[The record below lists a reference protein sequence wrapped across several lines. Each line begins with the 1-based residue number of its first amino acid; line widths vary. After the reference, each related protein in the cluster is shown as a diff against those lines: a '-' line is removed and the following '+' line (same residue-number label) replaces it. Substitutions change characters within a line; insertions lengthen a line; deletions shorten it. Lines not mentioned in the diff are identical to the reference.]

1 MRPRAWRLLRSEPA
15 FEHRWYNVR
24 RDTVELPD
32 GRVLDD
38 YLVSVRPEIAVVVP
52 LTAAGDVVLVHQ
64 WKQGIRAFMLE
75 IPGGLVDEGEGP
87 AAAAARELLE
97 ETGYA
102 AAGPL
107 EPLGVWEL
115 DPTKSSNR
123 AHAFLARDVV
133 RVAEPSLDPQEEIEL
148 VLLPLA
154 EALAAVRDG
163 RISAVTSVAAL
174 ERVAAAPPTPRA

>member
-15 FEHRWYNVR
+15 FEHRWYRVR
-24 RDTVELPD
+24 RDVVELPD

-52 LTAAGDVVLVHQ
+52 LTAAGEVVLVHQ
-64 WKQGIRAFMLE
+64 WKQGIREFMLE
-75 IPGGLVDEGEGP
+75 IPGGLVDDGESP
-87 AAAAARELLE
+87 EEAARRELVE

-102 AAGPL
+102 APAPL

-133 RVAEPSLDPQEEIEL
+133 RVGEPRPDPQEEIEL

-154 EALAAVRDG
+154 DAVAAVADG
-163 RISAVTSVAAL
+163 RISAVTSAAAL
-174 ERVAAAPPTPRA
+174 LRTAALADGGE